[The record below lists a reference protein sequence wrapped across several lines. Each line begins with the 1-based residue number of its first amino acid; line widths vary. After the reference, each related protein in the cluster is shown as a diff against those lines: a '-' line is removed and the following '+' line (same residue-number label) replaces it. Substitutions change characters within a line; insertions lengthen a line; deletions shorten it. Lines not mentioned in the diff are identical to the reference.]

1 MKPPTLAKSRGKL
14 ISRRRERLGISQEDL
29 ARLCGCSVRTIGR
42 IEDGANASIT
52 TVLIAALHAH
62 LGIPMGEL
70 GAAARRGR
78 GA

>member
-14 ISRRRERLGISQEDL
+14 ISRRREKLGLSQEGL
-29 ARLCGCSVRTIGR
+29 ASLCGCSARTIVR
-42 IEDGANASIT
+42 IENGAHASIT
-52 TVLIAALHAH
+52 TVLRAALHER